1 MNSTLAIIAITC
13 VVSFLAFGNGRLLE
27 RLILW
32 PPAISRQGQYYRL
45 VSYGLVHASPAH
57 LIFNMI
63 TLFFF
68 GRIIEQLYTLFAG
81 PVGFAAFYLGG
92 LVVSILPTYFTN
104 RENPNYRSL
113 GASGAVSAVLFA
125 FILLQPWAMI
135 YVWFLPVPAIAR
147 AGGFDLVVLGIG
159 LRPPT
164 DARRIAGQFGVELNA
179 HGFCRTNPDHPLETT
194 RPGVFASGAFLGPEY
209 DGIATDLYTVDVAGG
224 PVRQL
229 TQDGLSSA
237 PSWR

>member
-1 MNSTLAIIAITC
+1 VNSTLAIIAITC

-135 YVWFLPVPAIAR
+135 VVWFLPVPAIVYAVLYVAYSIYMDR
-147 AGGFDLVVLGIG
+147 SGSDNVNHSAHLWGG
-159 LRPPT
+159 
-164 DARRIAGQFGVELNA
+164 A
-179 HGFCRTNPDHPLETT
+179 
-194 RPGVFASGAFLGPEY
+194 Y
-209 DGIATDLYTVDVAGG
+209 GIAVTLLLDPRLFS
-224 PVRQL
+224 L
-229 TQDGLSSA
+229 FLSSLFH
-237 PSWR
+237 PEFRVGH